1 MSMNQK
7 YTWHDFLREHP
18 EHREKKTKRTS
29 SEGKKAFEAAYK
41 ANLKKY
47 LEEQQKRYDTQAVK
61 AGERAKAL
69 SAKVSELR
77 KAKRLAQAKITQ
89 KKAGRAE
96 AAVAQIA
103 RQKKSS
109 QAKRK
114 SL

>member
-1 MSMNQK
+1 MNQK
-7 YTWHDFLREHP
+7 YTWHDFLRENP

-29 SEGKKAFEAAYK
+29 SEGKKAFEVAYK
-41 ANLKKY
+41 ANLKKF
-47 LEEQQKRYDTQAVK
+47 LEDQQKRYDRQAGK
-61 AGERAKAL
+61 ATERAKAL

-77 KAKRLAQAKITQ
+77 KAKKSAKATVAQR
-89 KKAGRAE
+89 KAGRAD

-103 RQKKSS
+103 RQKSRA